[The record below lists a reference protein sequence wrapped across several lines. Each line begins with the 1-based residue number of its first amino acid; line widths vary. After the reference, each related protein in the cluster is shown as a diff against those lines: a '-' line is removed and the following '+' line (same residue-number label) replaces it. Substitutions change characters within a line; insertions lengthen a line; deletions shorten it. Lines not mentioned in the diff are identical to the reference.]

1 MTESTED
8 GLRAALAA
16 LETTHTEEFPARLQ
30 VYAEYLDDRGDP
42 RGAKLARVLEL
53 IARGRLDFACGAGR
67 QTSGVA
73 RGYLATFSHAARYG
87 VRPVLNAAARAF
99 GWRFAPDRCYL
110 PDVTCITPPDSV
122 GGEGDWLTTLQL
134 IDALCA
140 VEHTVLED
148 ACRE

>member
-8 GLRAALAA
+8 GLRRALAA

-30 VYAEYLDDRGDP
+30 VYAEYLDERDDP

-53 IARGRLDFACGAGR
+53 IARGRLDFACGVSRRAP
-67 QTSGVA
+67 GVA
-73 RGYLATFSHAARYG
+73 RGYLAMWSRAARYG
-87 VRPVLNAAARAF
+87 VRPVLNEAARAF

-110 PDVTCITPPDSV
+110 PDVTCITPPDVV
-122 GGEGDWLTTLQL
+122 GGEDSWPTTLEL
-134 IDALCA
+134 IDALCT
-140 VEHTVLED
+140 VEYTVLED